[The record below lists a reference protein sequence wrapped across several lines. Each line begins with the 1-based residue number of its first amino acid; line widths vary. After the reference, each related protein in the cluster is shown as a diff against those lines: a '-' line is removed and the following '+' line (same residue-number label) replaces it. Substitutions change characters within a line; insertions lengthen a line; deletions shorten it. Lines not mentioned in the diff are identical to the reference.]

1 MARHQQCD
9 MVGRTRARHCTHG
22 LRLADRRRNFGIRA
36 HFAVRNR
43 LQIFPDFKL
52 ERGAARVQRQIELRL
67 KVVEVAARHHIA
79 VNAHEPVKDRSEE
92 HTSELQSLMR
102 TSYAVFCLKKKN
114 TSKK

>member
-67 KVVEVAARHHIA
+67 TTREMFAK
-79 VNAHEPVKDRSEE
+79 RSEE
-92 HTSELQSLMR
+92 HTYELQSLMSN
-102 TSYAVFCLKKKN
+102 SYAVSCLKKKTN
-114 TSKK
+114 IKMQK